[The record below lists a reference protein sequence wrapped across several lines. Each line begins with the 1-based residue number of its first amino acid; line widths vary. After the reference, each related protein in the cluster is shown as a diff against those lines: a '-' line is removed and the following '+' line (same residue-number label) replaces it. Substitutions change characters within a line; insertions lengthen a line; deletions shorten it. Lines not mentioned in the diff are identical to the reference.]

1 MSLRHGPSAFAA
13 PSRAVAETAASFQLR
28 APASAP
34 PLRFFHR
41 IATVDEMSDTV
52 EKLLMGTY
60 FYPRGGSAHVA
71 RALARELGTQGIE
84 VTLVS
89 GSRTD
94 LGPAADARAFY
105 AGLDVRAVDFTPAL
119 ESGHPLDFIGPP
131 GTAPMHGSFEDRED
145 AVDPVLSSFDER
157 RLRLQVDAWA
167 RELELAAAGGVDR
180 LYLHHLTPLDEAAAL
195 ALPGVPIIGHI
206 HGTELLMLEAVEE
219 GAGGEPGRAAAWS
232 ERLSGWAAD

>member
-1 MSLRHGPSAFAA
+1 
-13 PSRAVAETAASFQLR
+13 
-28 APASAP
+28 
-34 PLRFFHR
+34 
-41 IATVDEMSDTV
+41 MSDTV

-71 RALARELGTQGIE
+71 RALARELRKQGIE

-119 ESGHPLDFIGPP
+119 ESGRPLDFVGPP
-131 GTAPMHGSFEDRED
+131 GTAPMHGSFEDRVD
-145 AVDPVLSSFDER
+145 AVDPVLTSLDER
-157 RLRLQVDAWA
+157 RLGLQVDAWA
-167 RELELAAAGGVDR
+167 RELERASAGGVDR
-180 LYLHHLTPLDEAAAL
+180 LYLHHLTPLNEAAAR

-206 HGTELLMLEAVEE
+206 HGTELLLLEEIAA
-219 GAGGEPGRAAAWS
+219 GAAPGGAAA
-232 ERLSGWAAD
+232 A

>member
-1 MSLRHGPSAFAA
+1 MSNK
-13 PSRAVAETAASFQLR
+13 
-28 APASAP
+28 
-34 PLRFFHR
+34 
-41 IATVDEMSDTV
+41 V

-71 RALARELGTQGIE
+71 RALARELRAQGIE

-119 ESGHPLDFIGPP
+119 ESGHPLDFVGPP

-145 AVDPVLSSFDER
+145 AVDPVLTAASSCR
-157 RLRLQVDAWA
+157 W
-167 RELELAAAGGVDR
+167 
-180 LYLHHLTPLDEAAAL
+180 T
-195 ALPGVPIIGHI
+195 
-206 HGTELLMLEAVEE
+206 
-219 GAGGEPGRAAAWS
+219 PGRGSSSAPRRAAS
-232 ERLSGWAAD
+232 TGSTSIT